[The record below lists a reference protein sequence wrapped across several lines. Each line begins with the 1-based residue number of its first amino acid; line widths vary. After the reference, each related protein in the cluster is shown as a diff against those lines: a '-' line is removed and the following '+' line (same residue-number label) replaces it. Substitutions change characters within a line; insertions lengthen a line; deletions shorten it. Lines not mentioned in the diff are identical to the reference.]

1 MEKVYEVIN
10 KEIAKFNLSYDQDDA
25 TENQKKYTKQFENL
39 DHINTSRVSADA
51 SWEFSKT
58 IEKILAIVEEG
69 VNTFEEVPE
78 GAILKGTPEYKERV
92 KNEEPKSVVTG
103 FRKRLGYT
111 QLKNIQ
117 FDGFSIITEKT
128 FYFEGDK

>member
-25 TENQKKYTKQFENL
+25 TESQKEYTKQFEGL
-39 DHINTSRVSADA
+39 SHINTSKVSAKA

-58 IEKILAIVEEG
+58 IENILSIVEEG
-69 VNTFEEVPE
+69 VKTFEEVPE
-78 GAILKGTPEYKERV
+78 GSILKGTPEYKERRQT
-92 KNEEPKSVVTG
+92 EEPKSVVAG

-111 QLKNIQ
+111 QLRNMIL
-117 FDGFSIITEKT
+117 DGFSIITEKT

>member
-25 TENQKKYTKQFENL
+25 TANQKEHTKQFEGLN
-39 DHINTSRVSADA
+39 HINTSKVGADA
-51 SWEFSKT
+51 SWKFSNQ
-58 IEKILAIVEEG
+58 IAEILEIVEEG
-69 VNTFEEVPE
+69 VKTFEEVPE

-103 FRKRLGYT
+103 FRRRLGYT